1 MSVHLLN
8 RLYYFF
14 KVLYDNKPKALEKP
28 YAISRIVMPKI
39 RSYFLVDITYL
50 IAKKNDT
57 TIGHIN
63 AISKKEGVF
72 PLNNST
78 RENKKNR
85 IHIR

>member
-1 MSVHLLN
+1 MSVHLQN

-14 KVLYDNKPKALEKP
+14 KVLHDNKPKALEKP

-39 RSYFLVDITYL
+39 RSYLLVDITYL
-50 IAKKNDT
+50 IAKKNDA

-63 AISKKEGVF
+63 AISNKEGVF
-72 PLNNST
+72 PLNT
-78 RENKKNR
+78 KITENKKNR